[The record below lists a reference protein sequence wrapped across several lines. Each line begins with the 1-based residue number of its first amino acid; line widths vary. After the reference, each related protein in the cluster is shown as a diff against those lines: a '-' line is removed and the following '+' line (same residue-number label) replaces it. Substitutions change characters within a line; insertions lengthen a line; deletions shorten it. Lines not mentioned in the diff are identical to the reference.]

1 MSTFPA
7 RVKSVLQ
14 SIISDL
20 LKSAEGYAR
29 NPAADFTRNNGLLP
43 VNKLI
48 HLILGMRKD
57 TIATELRKYFGAVAN
72 AIPTASAFVQQRGK
86 LLPKALE
93 TIFFRFN
100 EEFSPHTLVNGYHLL
115 AVDGS
120 DVSFYGMPGE
130 TEYIC
135 QTGGGERDR
144 HMIHLNA
151 LLDLGSNRYIDA
163 VMQPIHEKNEYQSL
177 CTMVDRYPAEKAN
190 RTIFLADRGHASLNV
205 FTHILKKESFFL
217 VRAKDIEGKSFA
229 SKLSIPHEGE
239 FDVVVPVT
247 VIRRLT
253 KKLRSLPNTVY
264 LGAKSTFDFLEY
276 ESDDTFSLNL
286 RIVRFRLSSG
296 EYELL
301 ITNLPSI
308 EFDSEKIKDLYFLR
322 WGIET
327 SFRGLKHNIGLNYFH
342 GKKSQFI
349 LQEIWASLIMFN
361 FCEIIAFHIQL
372 TNRERKYSYHLNRA
386 ELARICLYLFRL
398 PFGSP
403 LPDIEAL
410 ALQHQLP
417 IRPGRKSPR
426 NKRPR
431 RLASFSYR

>member
-14 SIISDL
+14 SIINDL
-20 LKSAEGYAR
+20 LKSPTEYAR

-72 AIPTASAFVQQRGK
+72 DIPTASAFVQQRGK

-100 EEFSPHTLVNGYHLL
+100 KEFSHHTLVNGYHLL

-135 QTGGGERDR
+135 QTGGGERDC

-151 LLDLGSNRYIDA
+151 LLNLGSNRYIDA
-163 VMQPIHEKNEYQSL
+163 AMQPIHEKNEYLAL
-177 CTMVDRYPAEKAN
+177 CTMVDRYPAEKAD
-190 RTIFLADRGHASLNV
+190 RTIFLADRGYASFNV

-217 VRAKDIEGKSFA
+217 IRAKDIERKSFT
-229 SKLSIPHEGE
+229 SNLSIPHEGE
-239 FDVVVPVT
+239 FDLVVPVT

-264 LGAKSTFDFLEY
+264 LNAKATFDFLEY
-276 ESDDTFSLNL
+276 GSNDTFTLNL
-286 RIVRFRLSSG
+286 RIVRFQLSSG

-301 ITNLPSI
+301 ITNLPSK

-327 SFRGLKHNIGLNYFH
+327 SFRGLKHNIGLNYW
-342 GKKSQFI
+342 S
-349 LQEIWASLIMFN
+349 
-361 FCEIIAFHIQL
+361 
-372 TNRERKYSYHLNRA
+372 
-386 ELARICLYLFRL
+386 
-398 PFGSP
+398 
-403 LPDIEAL
+403 
-410 ALQHQLP
+410 
-417 IRPGRKSPR
+417 IRW
-426 NKRPR
+426 
-431 RLASFSYR
+431 